1 MSGFERSLRTTATTL
16 NVVQGPLGPIAGRV
30 GALAAAVGELTG
42 FRLGLAGTGAALFAL
57 TSQANRYTEIR
68 SRLVPLFEAQ
78 TDVNKAMRD
87 TVRIA
92 NEARTGLVPVADLYA
107 RLTLGGREFGMS
119 QQRIARSEGHTSEL
133 KSLMRI
139 SYAV

>member
-57 TSQANRYTEIR
+57 TSHATRYTDIR
-68 SRLVPLFEAQ
+68 SRPVPLLQAK
-78 TDVNKAMRD
+78 TDVNKAERD

-92 NEARTGLVPVADLYA
+92 KQGRTALLQLANLSSPC
-107 RLTLGGREFGMS
+107 TPGGRELGLS
-119 QQRIARSEGHTSEL
+119 HERR
-133 KSLMRI
+133 RD
-139 SYAV
+139 

>member
-68 SRLVPLFEAQ
+68 SRLVP
-78 TDVNKAMRD
+78 
-87 TVRIA
+87 
-92 NEARTGLVPVADLYA
+92 P
-107 RLTLGGREFGMS
+107 
-119 QQRIARSEGHTSEL
+119 RSEEHTSAL
-133 KSLMRI
+133 QSLMRT
-139 SYAV
+139 SYAVVCFQKKTRHK

>member
-1 MSGFERSLRTTATTL
+1 MQSQARALRDVERENQRVAVAVARTSQKISDQSLVTARARREMSGFERSLRTTATTL

-78 TDVNKAMRD
+78 TDVN
-87 TVRIA
+87 
-92 NEARTGLVPVADLYA
+92 
-107 RLTLGGREFGMS
+107 
-119 QQRIARSEGHTSEL
+119 RS
-133 KSLMRI
+133 
-139 SYAV
+139 